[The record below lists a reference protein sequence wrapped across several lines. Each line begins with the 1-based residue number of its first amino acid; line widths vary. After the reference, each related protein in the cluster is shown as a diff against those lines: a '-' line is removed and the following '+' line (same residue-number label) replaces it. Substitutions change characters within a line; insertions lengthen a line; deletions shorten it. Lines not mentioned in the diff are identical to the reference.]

1 MKTIIKI
8 KIFSIAIAAL
18 LPVTAPQ
25 AQSDSYPSKPISLI
39 VPTGAGGGTDLVARV
54 IQKSLSENLG
64 QPVVVENKVGA
75 GGIIGTMAV
84 AKAQPDG
91 YTLMVSAN
99 QFAMI
104 PAIKKSVPFD
114 PLNDFTP
121 IASVGVMPTL
131 LVVNPKVPANSVK
144 ELIAY
149 AKQNPNALQYSTAG
163 NGSPNH
169 LFGEMFKSYAD
180 VTILHVPYKGTAPA
194 VADVV
199 AGNVSLIF
207 ASYPTVK
214 GFVKSG
220 QLKGLAIT
228 SGKRVDG
235 IDLPAI
241 AETLPGYDADIWYG
255 IWGPANTPKPIVD
268 KVNQAIAK
276 TLKDPAVKEK
286 LQELGLSVV
295 DWSPAHFDA
304 VMKSELAKWNKV
316 VTDSKGAIERD

>member
-1 MKTIIKI
+1 MAG
-8 KIFSIAIAAL
+8 IAIAGVIQAF
-18 LPVTAPQ
+18 AAQ

-75 GGIIGTMAV
+75 GGIIGTMVV

-114 PLNDFTP
+114 PLKDFTP

-131 LVVNPKVPANSVK
+131 LVINPKVPVNSVK

-149 AKQNPNALQYSTAG
+149 AKQNPTGLQYSTAG

-169 LFGEMFKSYAD
+169 LFGEMFKSYGD
-180 VTILHVPYKGTAPA
+180 VPILHVPYKGTAPA

-199 AGNVSLIF
+199 SGNVSLIF
-207 ASYPTVK
+207 ASYPTVS

-220 QLKGLAIT
+220 QLKALAIT
-228 SGKRVDG
+228 SGKPVEG
-235 IDLPAI
+235 IALPTI

-255 IWGPANTPKPIVD
+255 IWGPANTPEPIVD

-276 TLKDPAVKEK
+276 TLRDPEIKQK
-286 LQELGLSVV
+286 LRDLGLTVV
-295 DWSPAHFDA
+295 EWSPAHFDT
-304 VMKSELAKWNKV
+304 VMKDELAKWNKV
-316 VTDSKGAIERD
+316 VADSKGAIERD